1 MLRTPPSAAPFGR
14 GGLRTTR
21 PKAEA
26 AHQTR
31 PMGEGC
37 LRATVLRT
45 LLLASQKAQNVK
57 YGDYKCDLLVMFALE
72 DVLLEKQVISNRREI
87 DWPTVEYYKY
97 FVIRKYTDFQC
108 DQKAFQSF
116 KKH

>member
-1 MLRTPPSAAPFGR
+1 MSNIMSNMETI
-14 GGLRTTR
+14 
-21 PKAEA
+21 
-26 AHQTR
+26 
-31 PMGEGC
+31 
-37 LRATVLRT
+37 
-45 LLLASQKAQNVK
+45 NVT
-57 YGDYKCDLLVMFALE
+57 YLMFALE

-87 DWPTVEYYKY
+87 DWPTVEYYKD